1 MFSKFLDNNSA
12 MTFYVISIVI
22 FFMANFIRDKNL
34 TIYFGLLIIGLIFF
48 ILGLVKRFRRR

>member
-12 MTFYVISIVI
+12 MTFYVISIVS